1 MNNVNGLN
9 DIVDPA
15 YVQISRKQAAQI
27 LGRSPTEFD
36 RMRRNDPRCPAG
48 FKSGYD
54 RSSRVL
60 FRLSDIYEYSQQLM
74 SEAEESA

>member
-1 MNNVNGLN
+1 MSDINALN
-9 DIVDPA
+9 DIIDPA
-15 YVQISRKQAAQI
+15 YVQVTRKQAAQI

-36 RMRRNDPRCPAG
+36 RMRRNDPRCPTG

-60 FRLSDIYEYSQQLM
+60 FRLSDIYDYSQQLM
-74 SEAEESA
+74 GDSEASA